1 MGDADLI
8 VGHVTKHPAHV
19 KSNNFLPYLVFDLL
33 AITDAVLVED
43 FQHGIGVLL
52 IAIGAEPDLALA
64 RRLLAALRDERV
76 ELIAHFLNP
85 FSDGKCYE
93 QPSFSLNV
101 EIGVRITCLIV
112 AKCFALNV
120 LLFFLTKLQN
130 SSISCVPSFTSVMR
144 NAVTA

>member
-1 MGDADLI
+1 MSSYD
-8 VGHVTKHPAHV
+8 
-19 KSNNFLPYLVFDLL
+19 FLLFFVFDDLSV
-33 AITDAVLVED
+33 IDAVLVED
-43 FQHGIGVLL
+43 FQHGIGVLV
-52 IAIGAEPDLALA
+52 IAISAESDLPLA
-64 RRLLAALRDERV
+64 RRLLAAFRDERI
-76 ELIAHFLNP
+76 ELIADFLNP
-85 FSDGKCYE
+85 LSDGKCYE

-101 EIGVRITCLIV
+101 EIGVCITCLIV